1 MAETR
6 DQLEQQAMLLL
17 QKDKKEEALD
27 VYLKILKLSKGDIRV
42 RQKLADLYLG
52 LGRRPE
58 AIRQLR
64 DVAAGQMKEGQHRAA
79 VVVLK
84 RLHELNPTD
93 APTLAQLGEA
103 QKSVGFIEDAKE
115 AFIKVIDMLETKP
128 KMALPYVKELIGISP
143 GEIPPKVKLAEV
155 LSRCGQTDE
164 SFAEW
169 MKLGREAR
177 RRGNTLDQAQFM
189 ERGLKL
195 KENNGECLE
204 SAAEARIALGSPK
217 DALVHIQKA
226 YAVDPNSTRVLSMLA
241 QCFELMEQQ
250 PKAKKVL
257 MQLAKVYEEKQQ
269 VVERLD
275 VLQRAAQCDP
285 DDAALQSEVGA
296 AVALAERV
304 GMRVHQQSWSQ
315 PQSKEEAEVVVRA
328 SILARYGFPDRA
340 QAALEAS
347 NGLRETTS
355 VRAMLAEVHA
365 QVGDN
370 DAAVAELTA
379 IRGGDASDIQTRI
392 AVLKGDLENVEDAM
406 EAPVIDVDMDID
418 VDDDEEMEFE
428 MADAGEDS
436 IETPETESPPDPAP
450 SGTPEHEADGD
461 RLAASGDAAGAI
473 AAYQAALEADPTNEA
488 VLMKLGELFAA
499 DSGGSDPM
507 PMGES
512 EMELAS
518 FDRLESSREDTP
530 SSAPAPVVTASASIV
545 LDEGYVALQGM
556 VMLGQTEEA
565 KSGGEARDDL
575 LGSCIVAEVLALEG
589 DAKQARRVLQEAMDE
604 VDEDADGYP
613 EGLWGLA
620 RYAAM
625 VGKVRTAGRLLGEL
639 EKLAPG
645 HRASDIAILRVAV
658 G

>member
-6 DQLEQQAMLLL
+6 DQLEQQAMMLL
-17 QKDKKEEALD
+17 QKDKQEEALE

-103 QKSVGFIEDAKE
+103 QKEVGFVEDAKD
-115 AFIKVIDMLETKP
+115 AFTKVIDMLETKP
-128 KMALPYVKELIGISP
+128 KLALPYVKELIAISP

-195 KENNGECLE
+195 KENDGECLE

-257 MQLAKVYEEKQQ
+257 MQLAKVYEETQQ
-269 VVERLD
+269 VVDRLD
-275 VLQRAAQCDP
+275 VLKRAALCDP
-285 DDAALQSEVGA
+285 EDAALQSEVGA
-296 AVALAERV
+296 AVALADRV
-304 GMRVHQQSWSQ
+304 GMRVHQQDWSQ
-315 PQSKEEAEVVVRA
+315 PKTDEEAATVVRA
-328 SILARYGFPDRA
+328 AVLARYGFPDRA
-340 QAALEAS
+340 KAVLEAS
-347 NGLRETTS
+347 NGIRETVS
-355 VRAMLAEVHA
+355 VRSMLAEVFA
-365 QVGDN
+365 QMGETDL
-370 DAAVAELTA
+370 AVAELTA
-379 IRGGDASDIQTRI
+379 IDGGDAADIRTRI
-392 AVLKGDLENVEDAM
+392 SVLKGDLGGLADVVESANL
-406 EAPVIDVDMDID
+406 EMDIE
-418 VDDDEEMEFE
+418 VDDDDDMEFE
-428 MADAGEDS
+428 MADPEEDS
-436 IETPETESPPDPAP
+436 GVEAGHEPEP
-450 SGTPEHEADGD
+450 SGSAASANQGDHEGEGD
-461 RLAASGDAAGAI
+461 RLAANGDTAGAI
-473 AAYQAALEADPTNEA
+473 AAYQAALDADPTNEA

-499 DSGGSDPM
+499 DAGPVEAPPSRSSAID
-507 PMGES
+507 
-512 EMELAS
+512 LTS
-518 FDRLESSREDTP
+518 FDSIESDRSPAR
-530 SSAPAPVVTASASIV
+530 SAAPVAASTVPLDDEYLAIRGMIMLGKLEEAGGRASERSDLLGACAQAEI
-545 LDEGYVALQGM
+545 LALQG
-556 VMLGQTEEA
+556 EA
-565 KSGGEARDDL
+565 KT
-575 LGSCIVAEVLALEG
+575 
-589 DAKQARRVLQEAMDE
+589 ARRVLQEAMDE
-604 VDEDADGYP
+604 VDEDAPGYP

-639 EKLAPG
+639 DELAPG
-645 HRASDIAILRVAV
+645 HRSSDIAVLRIAIKD
-658 G
+658 

>member
-6 DQLEQQAMLLL
+6 DQLEQQALMLL
-17 QKDKKEEALD
+17 QKDKQEEALE

-103 QKSVGFIEDAKE
+103 QKEVGFVEDAKD
-115 AFIKVIDMLETKP
+115 AFTKVIDMLETKP
-128 KMALPYVKELIGISP
+128 KLALPYVKELIAISP

-195 KENNGECLE
+195 KENDGECLE

-257 MQLAKVYEEKQQ
+257 MQLAKVYEETQQ
-269 VVERLD
+269 VVDRLD
-275 VLQRAAQCDP
+275 VLKRAALCDP
-285 DDAALQSEVGA
+285 EDAALQSEVGA
-296 AVALAERV
+296 AVALADRV
-304 GMRVHQQSWSQ
+304 GMRVHQQDWSQ
-315 PQSKEEAEVVVRA
+315 PKTDEEAATVVRA
-328 SILARYGFPDRA
+328 AVLARYGFPDRA
-340 QAALEAS
+340 KAVLEAS
-347 NGLRETTS
+347 NGIRETVS
-355 VRAMLAEVHA
+355 VRSMLAEVFA
-365 QVGDN
+365 QMGETDL
-370 DAAVAELTA
+370 AVAELTA
-379 IRGGDASDIQTRI
+379 IDGGDAADIRTRI
-392 AVLKGDLENVEDAM
+392 SVLKGDLGGLA
-406 EAPVIDVDMDID
+406 DVAESANLAMDIE
-418 VDDDEEMEFE
+418 VDDDDDMEFE
-428 MADAGEDS
+428 MADPEEDS
-436 IETPETESPPDPAP
+436 GVEAGHEPEP
-450 SGTPEHEADGD
+450 SGSSASANQGDHEDEGD
-461 RLAASGDAAGAI
+461 RLAASGDTAGAI
-473 AAYQAALEADPTNEA
+473 AAYQAALDADPTNEA

-499 DSGGSDPM
+499 DASPVEAPPSRSSAID
-507 PMGES
+507 
-512 EMELAS
+512 LTS
-518 FDRLESSREDTP
+518 FDSIEADP
-530 SSAPAPVVTASASIV
+530 SPTRAAAPVAASTVPLDDEYLAIRGLIMLGKLEEAGGRASERSDLLGACAQAEI
-545 LDEGYVALQGM
+545 LALQG
-556 VMLGQTEEA
+556 EA
-565 KSGGEARDDL
+565 KT
-575 LGSCIVAEVLALEG
+575 
-589 DAKQARRVLQEAMDE
+589 ARRVLQEAMDE
-604 VDEDADGYP
+604 VDEDAPGYP

-639 EKLAPG
+639 DELAPG
-645 HRASDIAILRVAV
+645 HRFSDIAVLRVAIKD
-658 G
+658 

>member
-6 DQLEQQAMLLL
+6 DQLEQQALLLL
-17 QKDKKEEALD
+17 QKDKQEEALE

-103 QKSVGFIEDAKE
+103 QKEVGFIEDAKD
-115 AFIKVIDMLETKP
+115 AFAKVIDMLETKP
-128 KMALPYVKELIGISP
+128 KLALPYVKELIAISP

-195 KENNGECLE
+195 KENDGECLE
-204 SAAEARIALGSPK
+204 SAAEARIAMGSPK

-257 MQLAKVYEEKQQ
+257 LQLAKVYEENQQ
-269 VVERLD
+269 VVDRLD
-275 VLQRAAQCDP
+275 VLKRAALCDP

-296 AVALAERV
+296 ALALAERV
-304 GMRVHQQSWSQ
+304 GMRVHEQDWSQ
-315 PQSKEEAEVVVRA
+315 PKTDEEAATVVRA
-328 SILARYGFPDRA
+328 AVLARYGFPDRA
-340 QAALEAS
+340 KAVLEAS
-347 NGLRETTS
+347 NGIRATVS
-355 VRAMLAEVHA
+355 VRSMLAEVFA
-365 QVGDN
+365 QMGETDL
-370 DAAVAELTA
+370 AVAELTA
-379 IRGGDASDIQTRI
+379 IDGGNAEDIRTRI
-392 AVLKGDLENVEDAM
+392 AVLKNDLDGLADDSGSDIVE
-406 EAPVIDVDMDID
+406 MDIE
-418 VDDDEEMEFE
+418 VDDDDMEFE
-428 MADAGEDS
+428 MADAEEDVGVEEASPEAEPSVPASGGSEVDHEGE
-436 IETPETESPPDPAP
+436 
-450 SGTPEHEADGD
+450 GD
-461 RLAASGDAAGAI
+461 RLAANGDTAGAI
-473 AAYQAALEADPTNEA
+473 AAYQAALDADPTNEA

-499 DSGGSDPM
+499 DTGPVDTPQPRSSAMD
-507 PMGES
+507 
-512 EMELAS
+512 LTS
-518 FDRLESSREDTP
+518 FDSIERKAVPATSDSRGPTTEVPLDDEYRT
-530 SSAPAPVVTASASIV
+530 IRGLIMLGK
-545 LDEGYVALQGM
+545 LDEARGM
-556 VMLGQTEEA
+556 ATER
-565 KSGGEARDDL
+565 SDL
-575 LGSCIVAEVLALEG
+575 LGACAQAELLALEG
-589 DAKQARRVLQEAMDE
+589 DAKTARRVLQEAMDE
-604 VDEDADGYP
+604 VDEDAPGYP

-639 EKLAPG
+639 NDLAPG
-645 HRASDIAILRVAV
+645 YRDADIAVLRFAIKD
-658 G
+658 

>member
-1 MAETR
+1 VAETR

-27 VYLKILKLSKGDIRV
+27 VYLRILKLSKGDIRV

-64 DVAAGQMKEGQHRAA
+64 DVATGQMKEGQHRAA

-103 QKSVGFIEDAKE
+103 QKEVGFIEDAKE
-115 AFIKVIDMLETKP
+115 AFTKVIDMLETKP
-128 KMALPYVKELIGISP
+128 KLALPYVKELIAISP
-143 GEIPPKVKLAEV
+143 GEVPPKVKLAEV

-164 SFAEW
+164 SFEQW

-257 MQLAKVYEEKQQ
+257 MQLAKVYEEKKQ

-304 GMRVHQQSWSQ
+304 GMRVNEQPWSQ
-315 PQSKEEAEVVVRA
+315 PQNQDEADVVIRA
-328 SILARYGFPDRA
+328 AILARYGFPDRA
-340 QAALEAS
+340 QAALEGS
-347 NGLRETTS
+347 NGLRETIS

-365 QVGDN
+365 QVGN
-370 DAAVAELTA
+370 NEAAVAELSA
-379 IRGGDASDIQTRI
+379 IRGGDSADIQTRI
-392 AVLKGDLENVEDAM
+392 AVLKGDLENVEDVS
-406 EAPVIDVDMDID
+406 APPDDVDMEID
-418 VDDDEEMEFE
+418 VDDEEEMEFE
-428 MADAGEDS
+428 IAEGADEPEDS
-436 IETPETESPPDPAP
+436 VDAQAAASQSDTDESDGA
-450 SGTPEHEADGD
+450 GHEAEGD
-461 RLAASGDAAGAI
+461 RLAASGDASGAI
-473 AAYQAALEADPTNEA
+473 VAYQAALEADPTNEA

-499 DSGGSDPM
+499 DTGGVDAGSTVEAEA
-507 PMGES
+507 G
-512 EMELAS
+512 LAAFGS
-518 FDRLESSREDTP
+518 IEEP
-530 SSAPAPVVTASASIV
+530 SSSSPAPSPATASVVSIV
-545 LDEGYVALQGM
+545 FDDGYVALQGM
-556 VMLGQTEEA
+556 IMLGKIADA
-565 KSGGEARDDL
+565 KSGGEERNDL
-575 LGSCIVAEVLALEG
+575 LGACIVAEVLALEG

-604 VDEDADGYP
+604 VDEDAEGYP

-639 EKLAPG
+639 EDLAPG
-645 HRASDIAILRVAV
+645 HRSADIAILRAAV
-658 G
+658 N

>member
-6 DQLEQQAMLLL
+6 DQLEQQALLLL
-17 QKDKKEEALD
+17 QKDKQEEALE

-103 QKSVGFIEDAKE
+103 QKEVGFIEDAKD
-115 AFIKVIDMLETKP
+115 AFAKVIDMLETKP
-128 KMALPYVKELIGISP
+128 KLALPYVKELIAISP

-195 KENNGECLE
+195 KENDGECLE
-204 SAAEARIALGSPK
+204 SAAEARIAMGSPK

-257 MQLAKVYEEKQQ
+257 MQLAKVYEENQQ
-269 VVERLD
+269 VVDRLD
-275 VLQRAAQCDP
+275 VLKRAALCDP

-296 AVALAERV
+296 ALALAERV
-304 GMRVHQQSWSQ
+304 GMRVHEQDWSQ
-315 PQSKEEAEVVVRA
+315 PKTDEEAATVVRA
-328 SILARYGFPDRA
+328 AVLARYGFPDRA
-340 QAALEAS
+340 KAVLEAS
-347 NGLRETTS
+347 NGIRATVS
-355 VRAMLAEVHA
+355 VRSMLAEVFA
-365 QVGDN
+365 QMGETDL
-370 DAAVAELTA
+370 AVAELSA
-379 IRGGDASDIQTRI
+379 IDGGNAEDIRTRI
-392 AVLKGDLENVEDAM
+392 SVLKGELDGLADDAGSDIVE
-406 EAPVIDVDMDID
+406 MDIE
-418 VDDDEEMEFE
+418 VDDDDMEFE
-428 MADAGEDS
+428 MADAEEDVGVEANPEAEPAVPASGGSEVDHEGE
-436 IETPETESPPDPAP
+436 
-450 SGTPEHEADGD
+450 GD
-461 RLAASGDAAGAI
+461 RLAANGDTAGAI
-473 AAYQAALEADPTNEA
+473 AAYQAALDADPTNEA

-499 DSGGSDPM
+499 DAGPVDPPQPRSSAM
-507 PMGES
+507 D
-512 EMELAS
+512 LTS
-518 FDRLESSREDTP
+518 FDSIEAKPVPATAASRGPTTEVPLDDEYRT
-530 SSAPAPVVTASASIV
+530 IRGLIMLGK
-545 LDEGYVALQGM
+545 LDEARGM
-556 VMLGQTEEA
+556 ATER
-565 KSGGEARDDL
+565 SDL
-575 LGSCIVAEVLALEG
+575 LGACAQAELLALEG
-589 DAKQARRVLQEAMDE
+589 DAKTARRVLQEAMDE
-604 VDEDADGYP
+604 VDEDAPGYP

-639 EKLAPG
+639 NDLAPG
-645 HRASDIAILRVAV
+645 YRDADIAVLRFAIKD
-658 G
+658 